1 MNAQDM
7 RSLMMIVEGRQN
19 DNPDV
24 SYELSGTTKKNT
36 LAKIF
41 TKIAASVTGRL
52 SEKYTKLALKF
63 QEIEVLTTQLGQL
76 RDVANE
82 EAKDAIETLFDAEDA
97 MYTRYIDT
105 VSLAI
110 TMSKDQEATST
121 ETSNLNVNDFLEDL
135 MTLVGEDLQPAVS
148 KLLEQHTKVTTK
160 LRAAQRGR
168 VTVNLPTPVQEGEL
182 TEGDMTDKITN
193 YAAKFANK
201 VMSYLGRYDSKLNAI
216 AAKYN
221 LA

>member
-7 RSLMMIVEGRQN
+7 RSLMMIAEGRQN

-36 LAKIF
+36 LAKIY
-41 TKIAASVTGRL
+41 TKIAASVSGRL

-63 QEIEVLTTQLGQL
+63 QEIDVLTTQLGEL
-76 RDVANE
+76 RAVANE
-82 EAKDAIETLFDAEDA
+82 EAKDTIETLFDAEDA

-110 TMSKDQEATST
+110 TMSKDQEATSV
-121 ETSNLNVNDFLEDL
+121 ETSDLNVNAFLDDL
-135 MTLVGEDLQPAVS
+135 MTLVGDDLQPAVT
-148 KLLEQHTKVTTK
+148 KLLEQHTKVTAK

-168 VTVNLPTPVQEGEL
+168 VSVKLPTPVQEGEL
-182 TEGDMTDKITN
+182 TEGDMTDKIAN

-201 VMSYLGRYDSKLNAI
+201 VMSYLGRYDTKLNAI